1 MSPELEAL
9 ARELDE
15 LGKTPARREPDV
27 PPDFGGT
34 DWRLVRSIGKGAMGT
49 IYEAEQISLAR
60 KVAIKV
66 LPVAVSS
73 SPSRRARFLREA
85 QTLAMLHHPNIV
97 KVYAAGTAGERLF
110 YAMDMVQGTDLRNI
124 KPAGADD
131 VAILGLSAAQ
141 ALAYA
146 HRCGVIH
153 QDVKPANLLV
163 DGEGNLHLADFG
175 IAALLQGA
183 DHVSSSGGTRR
194 YMAPEMQDGRGI
206 ASPASDQYALGV
218 TLTELAQ
225 GAKDNC
231 IPSDLAAIFN
241 KMTAPEP
248 DTRYPD
254 METVADDLH
263 RYLRHEPVR
272 AQPPSLVRRFSL
284 WTRRNPAAAIGAVVA
299 AVCLVGFILALA
311 FGFVR
316 SRRALAQTQAARTE
330 TEAALMQAQAARTET
345 EAALAQTQAALAQTE
360 AEAAHAAQA
369 LAEALTITDINEPDK
384 RDGELQRALA
394 AAEDLAAR
402 FPANADIAAAVE
414 QLKKARANHAR
425 FLKRRGGMGRRPFR
439 RPPPRRPANNQ
450 EDTVHRD
457 AGSVKSGSSPFAT
470 DQK

>member
-1 MSPELEAL
+1 MNQDLEAL

-15 LGKTPARREPDV
+15 LGKTPARRELDV

-34 DWRLVRSIGKGAMGT
+34 DWRLVRPIGKGTMGT
-49 IYEAEQISLAR
+49 VYEAEQISLAR

-66 LPVAVSS
+66 LPMAVSS

-110 YAMDMVQGTDLRNI
+110 YAMDLVRGTDLHDV
-124 KPAGADD
+124 KPASTED

-163 DGEGNLHLADFG
+163 DEEGNLHLADFG

-183 DHVSSSGGTRR
+183 DHVNSSGGTRR

-225 GAKDNC
+225 SAKDNR
-231 IPSDLAAIFN
+231 IPSDLAAIFS
-241 KMTAPEP
+241 KMTATEP
-248 DTRYPD
+248 SARYPD
-254 METVADDLH
+254 MEAVTDDLH
-263 RYLRHEPVR
+263 RFLRHEPVL

-284 WTRRNPAAAIGAVVA
+284 WTRRNPAAAIGAAA
-299 AVCLVGFILALA
+299 AVVCLAGFLVALA
-311 FGFVR
+311 FGFLQA
-316 SRRALAQTQAARTE
+316 RR
-330 TEAALMQAQAARTET
+330 
-345 EAALAQTQAALAQTE
+345 ALAQTE
-360 AEAAHAAQA
+360 AEAARAAQA

-384 RDGELQRALA
+384 RDGELQRALS
-394 AAEDLAAR
+394 AAERLAAR
-402 FPANADIAAAVE
+402 FPDNADIASSVE
-414 QLKKARANHAR
+414 QLKKARENHAR
-425 FLKRRGGMGRRPFR
+425 FQKRRNGTGLRPFR
-439 RPPPRRPANNQ
+439 RLPPKRP
-450 EDTVHRD
+450 
-457 AGSVKSGSSPFAT
+457 SS
-470 DQK
+470 D

>member
-1 MSPELEAL
+1 MSPELESL

-34 DWRLVRSIGKGAMGT
+34 DWRLVRQIGHGTMGT
-49 IYEAEQISLAR
+49 VYEAEQISLAR

-97 KVYAAGTAGERLF
+97 KVYAAGTAGDRLF
-110 YAMDMVQGTDLRNI
+110 YAMDMVQGTDLRNV
-124 KPAGADD
+124 KPAGADN

-183 DHVSSSGGTRR
+183 DYVASSGGTHR
-194 YMAPEMQDGRGI
+194 YMAPEMQNGRGI

-225 GAKDNC
+225 SAKDNR
-231 IPSDLAAIFN
+231 IPSELTAIFN
-241 KMTAPEP
+241 KMMAPET
-248 DTRYPD
+248 DARYPD
-254 METVADDLH
+254 MEAVADDLH
-263 RYLRHEPVR
+263 RFLRHEPVL
-272 AQPPSLVRRFSL
+272 AQPPSVFRRFSL
-284 WTRRNPAAAIGAVVA
+284 WTRRNPAAAIGAAVA
-299 AVCLVGFILALA
+299 AVFLVGFILALA
-311 FGFVR
+311 FGFVQ
-316 SRRALAQTQAARTE
+316 SRRAFVQTQD
-330 TEAALMQAQAARTET
+330 
-345 EAALAQTQAALAQTE
+345 ALAQTQAALAQTE

-394 AAEDLAAR
+394 AAEELAAR

-414 QLKKARANHAR
+414 QLKKARENHAR
-425 FLKRRGGMGRRPFR
+425 FLKRRGSMGRRPFR
-439 RPPPRRPANNQ
+439 RPPPKSPADN
-450 EDTVHRD
+450 
-457 AGSVKSGSSPFAT
+457 
-470 DQK
+470 

>member
-1 MSPELEAL
+1 MTAELEAL

-15 LGKTPARREPDV
+15 LGKTPARRESDV

-34 DWRLVRSIGKGAMGT
+34 DWRLVRPIGKGTMGT
-49 IYEAEQISLAR
+49 VYEAEQISLAR

-66 LPVAVSS
+66 LPMAVSS

-110 YAMDMVQGTDLRNI
+110 YAMDLVRGTDLRDV
-124 KPAGADD
+124 KPADEED

-163 DGEGNLHLADFG
+163 DEEGNLHLADFG

-218 TLTELAQ
+218 TLQELADS
-225 GAKDNC
+225 AKDNR
-231 IPSDLAAIFN
+231 IPQDIAAIFR
-241 KMTAPEP
+241 KMTAAAP
-248 DTRYPD
+248 DARYPD
-254 METVADDLH
+254 MEAVAADLQ
-263 RYLRHEPVR
+263 RFLQHEPVR
-272 AQPPSLVRRFSL
+272 AKPPSLARRFIL
-284 WTRRNPAAAIGAVVA
+284 WTRRNPAAALSSALA
-299 AVCLVGFILALA
+299 AVGLVCFLAALA
-311 FGFVR
+311 FGLVQA
-316 SRRALAQTQAARTE
+316 RR
-330 TEAALMQAQAARTET
+330 
-345 EAALAQTQAALAQTE
+345 ALAQTE
-360 AEAAHAAQA
+360 AEAARAAQA
-369 LAEALTITDINEPDK
+369 LAEALTITDINESDK

-394 AAEDLAAR
+394 AAERLAAR
-402 FPANADIAAAVE
+402 FPANADITAAVE
-414 QLKKARANHAR
+414 QLKKVRATHAR
-425 FLKRRGGMGRRPFR
+425 FMKRRGNAVRRPFR
-439 RPPPRRPANNQ
+439 RIPSKRPK
-450 EDTVHRD
+450 D
-457 AGSVKSGSSPFAT
+457 G
-470 DQK
+470 

>member
-1 MSPELEAL
+1 MNPQLEAL

-15 LGKTPARREPDV
+15 LGKTPARREQDV

-34 DWRLVRSIGKGAMGT
+34 DWRLVRSIGKGTMGT
-49 IYEAEQISLAR
+49 VYEAEQISLAR

-110 YAMDMVQGTDLRNI
+110 YAMDMVQGTDLRNV

-131 VAILGLSAAQ
+131 VALLGLSAAQ

-183 DHVSSSGGTRR
+183 DYVASSGGTHR
-194 YMAPEMQDGRGI
+194 YMAPEMQNGRGI

-225 GAKDNC
+225 GAKDNRL
-231 IPSDLAAIFN
+231 PSELAAIFD

-248 DTRYPD
+248 DARYPD
-254 METVADDLH
+254 MEAVADDLQ
-263 RYLRHEPVR
+263 RFLRHEPVR
-272 AQPPSLVRRFSL
+272 AQPPSLVRRLSL
-284 WTRRNPAAAIGAVVA
+284 WTRRNPAAAIGAAVA

-311 FGFVR
+311 FGFVQ
-316 SRRALAQTQAARTE
+316 SRRALV
-330 TEAALMQAQAARTET
+330 
-345 EAALAQTQAALAQTE
+345 QTQAALAQTE

-369 LAEALTITDINEPDK
+369 LAEALTVTDINEPDK
-384 RDGELQRALA
+384 RGGELLRALA
-394 AAEDLAAR
+394 AAEELAAR

-414 QLKKARANHAR
+414 QLKKARENHAR
-425 FLKRRGGMGRRPFR
+425 FLRRRGGTGRRPFR
-439 RPPPRRPANNQ
+439 RLPPRSPADN
-450 EDTVHRD
+450 
-457 AGSVKSGSSPFAT
+457 
-470 DQK
+470 

>member
-1 MSPELEAL
+1 MSPDLEAL

-15 LGKTPARREPDV
+15 LGKMPARREQDV

-34 DWRLVRSIGKGAMGT
+34 DWRLVRSIGKGTMGT
-49 IYEAEQISLAR
+49 VYEAEQISLAR

-66 LPVAVSS
+66 LPMAVSS

-97 KVYAAGTAGERLF
+97 KVYAAGAAGERLF
-110 YAMDMVQGTDLRNI
+110 YAMDLVQGTDLRDA
-124 KPAGADD
+124 KPAGAED
-131 VAILGLSAAQ
+131 VAVLGLSAAQ

-163 DGEGNLHLADFG
+163 DKDGHLHLADFG

-183 DHVSSSGGTRR
+183 DYVASSGGTHR
-194 YMAPEMQDGRGI
+194 YMAPEMQNGRGI

-225 GAKDNC
+225 GAKDNRL
-231 IPSDLAAIFN
+231 PSELAAIFD

-248 DTRYPD
+248 DARYPD
-254 METVADDLH
+254 MEAVADDLQ
-263 RYLRHEPVR
+263 RFLRHEPVR
-272 AQPPSLVRRFSL
+272 AQPPSLVRRLSL
-284 WTRRNPAAAIGAVVA
+284 WTRRNPAAAIGAAVA

-311 FGFVR
+311 FGFVQ
-316 SRRALAQTQAARTE
+316 SRRALV
-330 TEAALMQAQAARTET
+330 
-345 EAALAQTQAALAQTE
+345 QTQAALAQTE

-369 LAEALTITDINEPDK
+369 LAEALTVTDINEPDK
-384 RDGELQRALA
+384 RGGELLRALA
-394 AAEDLAAR
+394 AAEELAAR

-414 QLKKARANHAR
+414 QLKKARENHAR
-425 FLKRRGGMGRRPFR
+425 FLRRRGGTGRRPFR
-439 RPPPRRPANNQ
+439 RLPPRSPADN
-450 EDTVHRD
+450 
-457 AGSVKSGSSPFAT
+457 
-470 DQK
+470 

>member
-1 MSPELEAL
+1 MNQDLEAL
-9 ARELDE
+9 AHELDE
-15 LGKTPARREPDV
+15 LGKTPARRELDV

-34 DWRLVRSIGKGAMGT
+34 DWRLVRPIGKGTMGT
-49 IYEAEQISLAR
+49 VYEAEQISLAR

-66 LPVAVSS
+66 LPMAVSS

-110 YAMDMVQGTDLRNI
+110 YAMDLVRGTDLRDV
-124 KPAGADD
+124 KPADEED

-163 DGEGNLHLADFG
+163 DEEGNLHLADFG

-225 GAKDNC
+225 SAKDNR
-231 IPSDLAAIFN
+231 IPSDLAAIFS
-241 KMTAPEP
+241 KMTATEP
-248 DTRYPD
+248 SARYPD
-254 METVADDLH
+254 MEAVTDDLH
-263 RYLRHEPVR
+263 RFLRHEPVL

-284 WTRRNPAAAIGAVVA
+284 WTRRNPAAAIGAA
-299 AVCLVGFILALA
+299 ATMVCLAGFLVALA
-311 FGFVR
+311 FGFLQA
-316 SRRALAQTQAARTE
+316 RR
-330 TEAALMQAQAARTET
+330 
-345 EAALAQTQAALAQTE
+345 ALAQTE
-360 AEAAHAAQA
+360 AEAARAAQA

-384 RDGELQRALA
+384 RDGELQRALS
-394 AAEDLAAR
+394 AAERLAAR
-402 FPANADIAAAVE
+402 FPDNADIASSVE
-414 QLKKARANHAR
+414 QLKKARENHAR
-425 FLKRRGGMGRRPFR
+425 FQKRSNGTGLRPFR
-439 RPPPRRPANNQ
+439 RLPPKRP
-450 EDTVHRD
+450 
-457 AGSVKSGSSPFAT
+457 SS
-470 DQK
+470 D

>member
-183 DHVSSSGGTRR
+183 DYVASSGGTHR
-194 YMAPEMQDGRGI
+194 YMAPEMQNGRGI

-316 SRRALAQTQAARTE
+316 SRRALAQT
-330 TEAALMQAQAARTET
+330 QAARTET

>member
-34 DWRLVRSIGKGAMGT
+34 DWRLVRQIGHGTMGT
-49 IYEAEQISLAR
+49 VYEAEQISLAR

-85 QTLAMLHHPNIV
+85 KTLAMLHHPNIV

-110 YAMDMVQGTDLRNI
+110 YAMDLVQGTDLRSVN
-124 KPAGADD
+124 PAGADD

-183 DHVSSSGGTRR
+183 DYVASSGGTHR
-194 YMAPEMQDGRGI
+194 YMAPEMQNGRGI

-225 GAKDNC
+225 GAKDNR

-248 DTRYPD
+248 DARYPD
-254 METVADDLH
+254 MEAVADDLH
-263 RYLRHEPVR
+263 RFLRHEPVL

-284 WTRRNPAAAIGAVVA
+284 WMRRNPAAAIGAAVA

-311 FGFVR
+311 FGFVQ
-316 SRRALAQTQAARTE
+316 SRRALAQTQAAR
-330 TEAALMQAQAARTET
+330 AET
-345 EAALAQTQAALAQTE
+345 EAALAQAQAALAQTE

-369 LAEALTITDINEPDK
+369 LAEALTVTDINEPDK
-384 RDGELQRALA
+384 RAGELQRALA
-394 AAEDLAAR
+394 AAEELAAR

-414 QLKKARANHAR
+414 QLKKARENHAR
-425 FLKRRGGMGRRPFR
+425 FLRRRGGMGRRPFR
-439 RPPPRRPANNQ
+439 RPPPRRPTNDQ

>member
-1 MSPELEAL
+1 MSPDLEAL

-15 LGKTPARREPDV
+15 LGKTPARRESDV

-34 DWRLVRSIGKGAMGT
+34 DWRLVRQIGHGTMGT
-49 IYEAEQISLAR
+49 VYEAEQISLAR

-110 YAMDMVQGTDLRNI
+110 YAMDMVQGTDLRSV

-183 DHVSSSGGTRR
+183 DYVASSGGTHR
-194 YMAPEMQDGRGI
+194 YMAPEMQNGRGI

-225 GAKDNC
+225 GAKDNH
-231 IPSDLAAIFN
+231 IPSDLTAIFN

-248 DTRYPD
+248 GARYPD
-254 METVADDLH
+254 MEAVADDLH
-263 RYLRHEPVR
+263 RFLRHEPVL

-284 WTRRNPAAAIGAVVA
+284 WTRRNPAAAIGAAVA

-311 FGFVR
+311 FGFVQ
-316 SRRALAQTQAARTE
+316 SRRALAQTQAAR
-330 TEAALMQAQAARTET
+330 LET
-345 EAALAQTQAALAQTE
+345 EAALAQAQAALAQTE
-360 AEAAHAAQA
+360 AEAAHAAQV

-384 RDGELQRALA
+384 RAGELQRALA
-394 AAEDLAAR
+394 AAEELAAR

-414 QLKKARANHAR
+414 QLKKARENHAR
-425 FLKRRGGMGRRPFR
+425 FHARFLRRRDGMGRRPR
-439 RPPPRRPANNQ
+439 RLPPRRPENDQ

>member
-1 MSPELEAL
+1 MSPDLEAL

-49 IYEAEQISLAR
+49 VYEAEQISLAR

-85 QTLAMLHHPNIV
+85 KTLAMLHHPNIV
-97 KVYAAGTAGERLF
+97 KVYAAGTAGDRLF
-110 YAMDMVQGTDLRNI
+110 YAMDMVQGTDLRNV

-183 DHVSSSGGTRR
+183 DYVASSGGTHR
-194 YMAPEMQDGRGI
+194 YMAPEMQNGRGI

-225 GAKDNC
+225 GAKDNR

-248 DTRYPD
+248 DARYPD
-254 METVADDLH
+254 MEAVADDLH
-263 RYLRHEPVR
+263 RFLRHEPVL

-284 WTRRNPAAAIGAVVA
+284 WTRRNPAAAIGAAVA

-311 FGFVR
+311 FGFVQ
-316 SRRALAQTQAARTE
+316 SRRALAQTQAAR
-330 TEAALMQAQAARTET
+330 LET
-345 EAALAQTQAALAQTE
+345 EAALAQAQAALAQTE
-360 AEAAHAAQA
+360 AEAAHAAQV

-384 RDGELQRALA
+384 RAGELQRALA
-394 AAEDLAAR
+394 AAEELAAR

-414 QLKKARANHAR
+414 QLKKARENHAR
-425 FLKRRGGMGRRPFR
+425 FLRRRGGMGRRPFR
-439 RPPPRRPANNQ
+439 RTPSTTP
-450 EDTVHRD
+450 
-457 AGSVKSGSSPFAT
+457 
-470 DQK
+470 

>member
-1 MSPELEAL
+1 MNQDLEAL

-15 LGKTPARREPDV
+15 LGKTPARRELDV

-34 DWRLVRSIGKGAMGT
+34 DWRLVRPIGKGTMGT
-49 IYEAEQISLAR
+49 VYEAEQISLAR

-66 LPVAVSS
+66 LPMAVSS
-73 SPSRRARFLREA
+73 RPSRRARFLREA

-110 YAMDMVQGTDLRNI
+110 YAMDLVRGTDLRDV
-124 KPAGADD
+124 KPADEED

-163 DGEGNLHLADFG
+163 DEEGNLHLADFG

-225 GAKDNC
+225 SAKDNR
-231 IPSDLAAIFN
+231 IPSDLAAIFS
-241 KMTAPEP
+241 KMTATEP
-248 DTRYPD
+248 SARYPD
-254 METVADDLH
+254 MEAVTDDLH
-263 RYLRHEPVR
+263 RFLRHEPVL

-284 WTRRNPAAAIGAVVA
+284 WTRRNPAAAIGAAA
-299 AVCLVGFILALA
+299 AVVCLAGFLVALA
-311 FGFVR
+311 FGFLQA
-316 SRRALAQTQAARTE
+316 RR
-330 TEAALMQAQAARTET
+330 
-345 EAALAQTQAALAQTE
+345 ALAQTE
-360 AEAAHAAQA
+360 AEAARAAQA

-384 RDGELQRALA
+384 RDGELQRALS
-394 AAEDLAAR
+394 AAERLAAR
-402 FPANADIAAAVE
+402 FPDNADIASSVE
-414 QLKKARANHAR
+414 QLKKARENHAR
-425 FLKRRGGMGRRPFR
+425 FQKRRNGTGLRPFR
-439 RPPPRRPANNQ
+439 RLPPKRP
-450 EDTVHRD
+450 
-457 AGSVKSGSSPFAT
+457 SS
-470 DQK
+470 D

>member
-1 MSPELEAL
+1 MSPDLEAL

-34 DWRLVRSIGKGAMGT
+34 DWRLARQIGHGTMGT
-49 IYEAEQISLAR
+49 VYEAEQISLAR

-85 QTLAMLHHPNIV
+85 KTLAMLHHPNIV

-110 YAMDMVQGTDLRNI
+110 YAMDLVQGTDLRSVN
-124 KPAGADD
+124 PAGADD

-183 DHVSSSGGTRR
+183 DYVASSGGTHR
-194 YMAPEMQDGRGI
+194 YMAPEMQNGRGI

-225 GAKDNC
+225 GAKDNR

-248 DTRYPD
+248 DARYPD
-254 METVADDLH
+254 MEAVADDLH
-263 RYLRHEPVR
+263 RFLRHEPVL

-284 WTRRNPAAAIGAVVA
+284 WTRRNPAAAIGAAVA

-311 FGFVR
+311 FGFVQ
-316 SRRALAQTQAARTE
+316 SRRALAQTQAAR
-330 TEAALMQAQAARTET
+330 LET
-345 EAALAQTQAALAQTE
+345 EAALAQAQAALAQTE
-360 AEAAHAAQA
+360 AEAAHAAQV

-384 RDGELQRALA
+384 RAGELQRALA
-394 AAEDLAAR
+394 AAEELAAR

-414 QLKKARANHAR
+414 QLKKARENHAR
-425 FLKRRGGMGRRPFR
+425 FLRRRGGMGRRPFR
-439 RPPPRRPANNQ
+439 RPPPRRPTNDQ
-450 EDTVHRD
+450 EDSVHRD

>member
-1 MSPELEAL
+1 MNQDLEAL

-15 LGKTPARREPDV
+15 LGKTPARRELDV

-34 DWRLVRSIGKGAMGT
+34 DWRLVRPIGKGTMGT
-49 IYEAEQISLAR
+49 VYEAEQISLAR

-66 LPVAVSS
+66 LPMAVSS

-110 YAMDMVQGTDLRNI
+110 YAMDLVRGTDLRDV
-124 KPAGADD
+124 KPADEED

-163 DGEGNLHLADFG
+163 DEEGNLHLADFG

-218 TLTELAQ
+218 TLSELAQ
-225 GAKDNC
+225 SAKDNR
-231 IPSDLAAIFN
+231 IPSDLAAIFS
-241 KMTAPEP
+241 KMTATEP
-248 DTRYPD
+248 SARYPD
-254 METVADDLH
+254 MEAVTDDLH
-263 RYLRHEPVR
+263 RFLRHEPVL

-284 WTRRNPAAAIGAVVA
+284 WTRRNPAAAIGAAA
-299 AVCLVGFILALA
+299 AVVCLAGFLVALA
-311 FGFVR
+311 FGFLQA
-316 SRRALAQTQAARTE
+316 RR
-330 TEAALMQAQAARTET
+330 
-345 EAALAQTQAALAQTE
+345 ALAQTE
-360 AEAAHAAQA
+360 AEAARAAQA

-384 RDGELQRALA
+384 RDGELQRALS
-394 AAEDLAAR
+394 AAERLAAR
-402 FPANADIAAAVE
+402 FPDNADIASSVE
-414 QLKKARANHAR
+414 QLKKARENHAR
-425 FLKRRGGMGRRPFR
+425 FQKRRNGTGLRPFR
-439 RPPPRRPANNQ
+439 RLPPKRP
-450 EDTVHRD
+450 
-457 AGSVKSGSSPFAT
+457 SS
-470 DQK
+470 D

>member
-1 MSPELEAL
+1 MSPDLEAL

-15 LGKTPARREPDV
+15 LGKTPARRELDV

-49 IYEAEQISLAR
+49 VYEAEQISLAR

-110 YAMDMVQGTDLRNI
+110 YAMDMVQGTDLRNV

-183 DHVSSSGGTRR
+183 DYVASSGGTHR
-194 YMAPEMQDGRGI
+194 YMAPEMQNGRGI

-225 GAKDNC
+225 AAKDNR
-231 IPSDLAAIFN
+231 IPSDLTAIFN

-248 DTRYPD
+248 DARYPD
-254 METVADDLH
+254 MEAVADDLH
-263 RYLRHEPVR
+263 RFLRHEPVR
-272 AQPPSLVRRFSL
+272 AQPPSPFRRFSL
-284 WTRRNPAAAIGAVVA
+284 WTRRNPAAAVGAAVA

-311 FGFVR
+311 FGFVQ
-316 SRRALAQTQAARTE
+316 SRRALAQT
-330 TEAALMQAQAARTET
+330 QAARTET

-394 AAEDLAAR
+394 AAEELAAR
-402 FPANADIAAAVE
+402 FPANADITAAVE
-414 QLKKARANHAR
+414 QLKKARENHAR
-425 FLKRRGGMGRRPFR
+425 FLRRRGGMGRRPFR
-439 RPPPRRPANNQ
+439 RSPPKRPANDQ
-450 EDTVHRD
+450 EDTVHRN

>member
-1 MSPELEAL
+1 MSPEREAL

-34 DWRLVRSIGKGAMGT
+34 DWRLVRQIGHGTMGT
-49 IYEAEQISLAR
+49 VYEAEQISIAR

-97 KVYAAGTAGERLF
+97 KVYAAGTTGDRLF
-110 YAMDMVQGTDLRNI
+110 YAMDMVQGTDLRSIN
-124 KPAGADD
+124 PASADD

-163 DGEGNLHLADFG
+163 DKDGNLHLADFG

-183 DHVSSSGGTRR
+183 DYVSSSGGTRR

-225 GAKDNC
+225 GAKDNR

-248 DTRYPD
+248 DARYPD
-254 METVADDLH
+254 MEAVTDDLQ

-272 AQPPSLVRRFSL
+272 AQPPSPFRRFSL
-284 WTRRNPAAAIGAVVA
+284 WTRRNPAAAIGAAVA
-299 AVCLVGFILALA
+299 AVCLVGFILALT
-311 FGFVR
+311 FGFVQ
-316 SRRALAQTQAARTE
+316 SRRALV
-330 TEAALMQAQAARTET
+330 
-345 EAALAQTQAALAQTE
+345 QTQAALAQTE

-369 LAEALTITDINEPDK
+369 LAEALTVTDINEPDK
-384 RDGELQRALA
+384 RDGELLRALA
-394 AAEDLAAR
+394 AAEELAAR

-414 QLKKARANHAR
+414 QLKKARENHAR
-425 FLKRRGGMGRRPFR
+425 FLKRRSGMGRRPFR
-439 RPPPRRPANNQ
+439 RTPSAIP
-450 EDTVHRD
+450 
-457 AGSVKSGSSPFAT
+457 
-470 DQK
+470 

>member
-1 MSPELEAL
+1 MSPDLEAL

-15 LGKTPARREPDV
+15 LGKTPARRELDV

-34 DWRLVRSIGKGAMGT
+34 DWRLVRPIGKGTMGT
-49 IYEAEQISLAR
+49 VYEAEQISLAR

-66 LPVAVSS
+66 LPMAVSS

-110 YAMDMVQGTDLRNI
+110 YAMDLVRGTDLRDV
-124 KPAGADD
+124 KPADEED

-163 DGEGNLHLADFG
+163 DEEGNLHLADFG

-225 GAKDNC
+225 SAKDNR
-231 IPSDLAAIFN
+231 IPSDLAAIFS
-241 KMTAPEP
+241 KMTATEP
-248 DTRYPD
+248 SARYPD
-254 METVADDLH
+254 MEAVTDDLH
-263 RYLRHEPVR
+263 RFLRHEPVL

-284 WTRRNPAAAIGAVVA
+284 WTRRNPAAAIGAA
-299 AVCLVGFILALA
+299 ATMVCLAGFLVALA
-311 FGFVR
+311 FGFLQA
-316 SRRALAQTQAARTE
+316 RR
-330 TEAALMQAQAARTET
+330 
-345 EAALAQTQAALAQTE
+345 ALAQTE
-360 AEAAHAAQA
+360 AEAARAAQA

-384 RDGELQRALA
+384 RDGELQRALS
-394 AAEDLAAR
+394 AAERLAAR
-402 FPANADIAAAVE
+402 FPDNADIASSVE
-414 QLKKARANHAR
+414 QLKKARENHAR
-425 FLKRRGGMGRRPFR
+425 FQKRRNGTGLRPFR
-439 RPPPRRPANNQ
+439 RLPPKRP
-450 EDTVHRD
+450 
-457 AGSVKSGSSPFAT
+457 SS
-470 DQK
+470 D

>member
-1 MSPELEAL
+1 MSPDLEAL

-49 IYEAEQISLAR
+49 VYEAEQISLAR

-73 SPSRRARFLREA
+73 SPSRRTRFLREA

-110 YAMDMVQGTDLRNI
+110 YAMDLVQGTDLRSVN
-124 KPAGADD
+124 PAGADD

-183 DHVSSSGGTRR
+183 DYVASSGGTHR
-194 YMAPEMQDGRGI
+194 YMAPEMQNGRGI

-225 GAKDNC
+225 GAKDNR

-248 DTRYPD
+248 DARYPD
-254 METVADDLH
+254 MEAVADDLH
-263 RYLRHEPVR
+263 RFLRHEPVL
-272 AQPPSLVRRFSL
+272 AQPPSLVRRFTL
-284 WTRRNPAAAIGAVVA
+284 WTRRNPAAAIGAAVA

-311 FGFVR
+311 FGFVQ
-316 SRRALAQTQAARTE
+316 SRRAFVQTQ
-330 TEAALMQAQAARTET
+330 
-345 EAALAQTQAALAQTE
+345 AALAQTQAALAQTE
-360 AEAAHAAQA
+360 AEAAHAAQV

-384 RDGELQRALA
+384 RGGELLRALA
-394 AAEDLAAR
+394 AAEELAAR

-414 QLKKARANHAR
+414 QLKKARENHAR
-425 FLKRRGGMGRRPFR
+425 FLRRRGGTGRRPFR
-439 RPPPRRPANNQ
+439 RLPPRSPADN
-450 EDTVHRD
+450 
-457 AGSVKSGSSPFAT
+457 
-470 DQK
+470 

>member
-1 MSPELEAL
+1 MNQDLEAL

-15 LGKTPARREPDV
+15 LGKTPARRELDV

-34 DWRLVRSIGKGAMGT
+34 DWRLVRPIGKGTMGT
-49 IYEAEQISLAR
+49 VYEAEQISLAR

-66 LPVAVSS
+66 LPMAVSS

-110 YAMDMVQGTDLRNI
+110 YAMDLVRGTDLRDV
-124 KPAGADD
+124 KPADEED

-163 DGEGNLHLADFG
+163 DEDGNLHLADFG
-175 IAALLQGA
+175 IAALLQSA

-225 GAKDNC
+225 SAKDNR
-231 IPSDLAAIFN
+231 IPSDLAAIFS
-241 KMTAPEP
+241 KMTATEP
-248 DTRYPD
+248 SARYPD
-254 METVADDLH
+254 MEAVTDDLH
-263 RYLRHEPVR
+263 RFLRHEPVL

-284 WTRRNPAAAIGAVVA
+284 WTRRNPAAAIGASA
-299 AVCLVGFILALA
+299 AVVCLAGFLVALA
-311 FGFVR
+311 FGFLQA
-316 SRRALAQTQAARTE
+316 RR
-330 TEAALMQAQAARTET
+330 
-345 EAALAQTQAALAQTE
+345 ALAQTE
-360 AEAAHAAQA
+360 AEAARAAQA
-369 LAEALTITDINEPDK
+369 LAEALTITDINESDK
-384 RDGELQRALA
+384 RDGELQRALS
-394 AAEDLAAR
+394 AAERLAAR
-402 FPANADIAAAVE
+402 FPDNADIASSVE
-414 QLKKARANHAR
+414 QLKKARENHAR
-425 FLKRRGGMGRRPFR
+425 FQKRRNGTGLRPFR
-439 RPPPRRPANNQ
+439 RLPPKRP
-450 EDTVHRD
+450 
-457 AGSVKSGSSPFAT
+457 SS
-470 DQK
+470 D

>member
-1 MSPELEAL
+1 MNQDLEAL

-15 LGKTPARREPDV
+15 LGKTPARRELDV

-34 DWRLVRSIGKGAMGT
+34 DWRLVRPIGKGTMGT
-49 IYEAEQISLAR
+49 VYEAEQISLAR

-66 LPVAVSS
+66 LPMAVSS

-110 YAMDMVQGTDLRNI
+110 YAMDLVRGTDLRDV
-124 KPAGADD
+124 KPADEED

-163 DGEGNLHLADFG
+163 DEEGNLHLADFG

-218 TLTELAQ
+218 TLSELAQ
-225 GAKDNC
+225 SAKDNR
-231 IPSDLAAIFN
+231 IPSDLAAIFS
-241 KMTAPEP
+241 KMTATEP
-248 DTRYPD
+248 SARYPD
-254 METVADDLH
+254 MEAVTDDL
-263 RYLRHEPVR
+263 RRFLRHEPVL

-284 WTRRNPAAAIGAVVA
+284 WTRRNPAAAIGAAA
-299 AVCLVGFILALA
+299 AVVCLAGFLVALA
-311 FGFVR
+311 FGFLQA
-316 SRRALAQTQAARTE
+316 RR
-330 TEAALMQAQAARTET
+330 
-345 EAALAQTQAALAQTE
+345 ALAQTE
-360 AEAAHAAQA
+360 AEAARAAQA

-384 RDGELQRALA
+384 RDGELQRALS
-394 AAEDLAAR
+394 AAERLAAR
-402 FPANADIAAAVE
+402 FPDNADIASSVE
-414 QLKKARANHAR
+414 QLKKARENHAR
-425 FLKRRGGMGRRPFR
+425 FQKRRNGTGLRPFR
-439 RPPPRRPANNQ
+439 RLPPKRP
-450 EDTVHRD
+450 
-457 AGSVKSGSSPFAT
+457 SS
-470 DQK
+470 D

>member
-1 MSPELEAL
+1 MSPDLEAL

-49 IYEAEQISLAR
+49 VYEAEQISLAR

-73 SPSRRARFLREA
+73 NPSRRARFLREA

-110 YAMDMVQGTDLRNI
+110 YAMDMVQGTDLRSV

-183 DHVSSSGGTRR
+183 DYVASSGGTHR
-194 YMAPEMQDGRGI
+194 YMAPEMQNGRGI

-225 GAKDNC
+225 GAKDNR
-231 IPSDLAAIFN
+231 IPSDLTAIFN

-248 DTRYPD
+248 GARYPD
-254 METVADDLH
+254 MEAVADDLH
-263 RYLRHEPVR
+263 RFLRHEPVL

-284 WTRRNPAAAIGAVVA
+284 WTRRNPAAAIGAAVA
-299 AVCLVGFILALA
+299 TVCLIGFILALA
-311 FGFVR
+311 FGFVQ
-316 SRRALAQTQAARTE
+316 SRRAFVQTQ
-330 TEAALMQAQAARTET
+330 
-345 EAALAQTQAALAQTE
+345 AALAQTQAALAQTE

-369 LAEALTITDINEPDK
+369 LAEALTVTDINEPDK

-394 AAEDLAAR
+394 AAEELAAR
-402 FPANADIAAAVE
+402 FPANADIVAAVE
-414 QLKKARANHAR
+414 QLKKARENHAR
-425 FLKRRGGMGRRPFR
+425 FLRRRGGMGRRPFS
-439 RPPPRRPANNQ
+439 RPSPRRLANDQ

>member
-1 MSPELEAL
+1 MSPELESL

-49 IYEAEQISLAR
+49 VYEAEQISLAR

-73 SPSRRARFLREA
+73 NPSRRARFLREA

-110 YAMDMVQGTDLRNI
+110 YAMDMVQGTDLRSV

-183 DHVSSSGGTRR
+183 DYVASSGGTHR
-194 YMAPEMQDGRGI
+194 YMAPEMQNGRGI

-225 GAKDNC
+225 GAKDNR
-231 IPSDLAAIFN
+231 IPSDLTAIFN

-248 DTRYPD
+248 DARYPD
-254 METVADDLH
+254 MEAVADDLH
-263 RYLRHEPVR
+263 RFLRHEPVL

-311 FGFVR
+311 FGFVQ
-316 SRRALAQTQAARTE
+316 SRRAFVQTQ
-330 TEAALMQAQAARTET
+330 
-345 EAALAQTQAALAQTE
+345 AALAQTQAALAQTE

-369 LAEALTITDINEPDK
+369 LAEALTVTDINEPDK

-394 AAEDLAAR
+394 AAEELAAR
-402 FPANADIAAAVE
+402 FPANTDIAAAVE
-414 QLKKARANHAR
+414 QLKKARENHAR

>member
-1 MSPELEAL
+1 MSPELETL

-15 LGKTPARREPDV
+15 LGKRPARRELDM

-34 DWRLVRSIGKGAMGT
+34 DWRLVRQIGHGTMGT
-49 IYEAEQISLAR
+49 VYEAEQISLAR
-60 KVAIKV
+60 KVAVKV

-73 SPSRRARFLREA
+73 NPSRRARFLSEA
-85 QTLAMLHHPNIV
+85 KTLAMLHHPNIV
-97 KVYAAGTAGERLF
+97 KVYAAGTAGDRLF
-110 YAMDMVQGTDLRNI
+110 YAMDLVQGTDLRSIN
-124 KPAGADD
+124 PASADD

-163 DGEGNLHLADFG
+163 DGDGNLHLADFG

-183 DHVSSSGGTRR
+183 DYVASSGGTRR
-194 YMAPEMQDGRGI
+194 YMAPEMQNGRGI

-225 GAKDNC
+225 GAKDNR
-231 IPSDLAAIFN
+231 IPSDLTAIFN

-248 DTRYPD
+248 DARYSD
-254 METVADDLH
+254 MEAVADDLH
-263 RYLRHEPVR
+263 RFLRHEPVL

-284 WTRRNPAAAIGAVVA
+284 WTRRNPAAAIGAAVA

-311 FGFVR
+311 FGFVQ
-316 SRRALAQTQAARTE
+316 SRRAFMQTQ
-330 TEAALMQAQAARTET
+330 
-345 EAALAQTQAALAQTE
+345 AALAQTQAALAQTE

-384 RDGELQRALA
+384 RDGELQLALA
-394 AAEDLAAR
+394 AAEELAAR
-402 FPANADIAAAVE
+402 FPANTDIAAAVE
-414 QLKKARANHAR
+414 QLKKARENHAR

-439 RPPPRRPANNQ
+439 WTPSTTP
-450 EDTVHRD
+450 
-457 AGSVKSGSSPFAT
+457 
-470 DQK
+470 

>member
-1 MSPELEAL
+1 MSPELESL

-34 DWRLVRSIGKGAMGT
+34 DWRLARQIGHGTMGT
-49 IYEAEQISLAR
+49 VYEAEQISLAR

-110 YAMDMVQGTDLRNI
+110 YAMDMVQGTDLRSV
-124 KPAGADD
+124 KPASADD

-183 DHVSSSGGTRR
+183 DYVASSGGTHR
-194 YMAPEMQDGRGI
+194 YMAPEMQNGRGI

-218 TLTELAQ
+218 TLTELAH
-225 GAKDNC
+225 GAKDNR
-231 IPSDLAAIFN
+231 IPSELTAIFN

-248 DTRYPD
+248 DARYPD
-254 METVADDLH
+254 MEAVAADLQ
-263 RYLRHEPVR
+263 RFLRHEPVR

-284 WTRRNPAAAIGAVVA
+284 WTRRNPAAAIGAAVA

-311 FGFVR
+311 FGFVQ
-316 SRRALAQTQAARTE
+316 SRRALAQTQAAR
-330 TEAALMQAQAARTET
+330 AET
-345 EAALAQTQAALAQTE
+345 EAALAQAQAALAQTE

-369 LAEALTITDINEPDK
+369 LAEALTVTDINEPDK

-394 AAEDLAAR
+394 AAEELAAR

-414 QLKKARANHAR
+414 QLKKARENHAR
-425 FLKRRGGMGRRPFR
+425 FLRRRSGMGRRPFR
-439 RPPPRRPANNQ
+439 RPPPRRPANDQ
-450 EDTVHRD
+450 EDTVHRN

>member
-49 IYEAEQISLAR
+49 VYEAEQISLAR

-66 LPVAVSS
+66 LPMAVSS

-110 YAMDMVQGTDLRNI
+110 YAMDLVRGTDLRNV
-124 KPAGADD
+124 KPADEED

-163 DGEGNLHLADFG
+163 DEEGNLHLADFG

-218 TLTELAQ
+218 TLSELAQ
-225 GAKDNC
+225 SAKDNR
-231 IPSDLAAIFN
+231 IPSDLAAIFS
-241 KMTAPEP
+241 KMTATEP
-248 DTRYPD
+248 SARYPD
-254 METVADDLH
+254 MEAVTDDLH
-263 RYLRHEPVR
+263 RFLRHEPVL

-284 WTRRNPAAAIGAVVA
+284 WTRRNPAAAIGAAA
-299 AVCLVGFILALA
+299 AVVCLAGFLVALA
-311 FGFVR
+311 FGFLQA
-316 SRRALAQTQAARTE
+316 RR
-330 TEAALMQAQAARTET
+330 
-345 EAALAQTQAALAQTE
+345 ALAQTE
-360 AEAAHAAQA
+360 AEAARAAQA

-384 RDGELQRALA
+384 RDGELQRALS
-394 AAEDLAAR
+394 AAERLAAR
-402 FPANADIAAAVE
+402 FPDNADIASSVE
-414 QLKKARANHAR
+414 QLKKARENHAR
-425 FLKRRGGMGRRPFR
+425 FQKRRNGTGLRPFR
-439 RPPPRRPANNQ
+439 RLPPKRP
-450 EDTVHRD
+450 
-457 AGSVKSGSSPFAT
+457 SS
-470 DQK
+470 D

>member
-1 MSPELEAL
+1 MSPDLEAL

-34 DWRLVRSIGKGAMGT
+34 DWRLVRQIGHGTMGT
-49 IYEAEQISLAR
+49 VYEAEQISLAR

-97 KVYAAGTAGERLF
+97 KVYAAGTAGDRLF
-110 YAMDMVQGTDLRNI
+110 YAMDMVQGTDLRSV

-183 DHVSSSGGTRR
+183 DYVASSGGTHR
-194 YMAPEMQDGRGI
+194 YMAPEMQNGRGI

-225 GAKDNC
+225 GAKDNH
-231 IPSDLAAIFN
+231 IPSDLTAIFN

-248 DTRYPD
+248 DARYPD
-254 METVADDLH
+254 MEAVADDLH
-263 RYLRHEPVR
+263 RFLRHEPVL

-284 WTRRNPAAAIGAVVA
+284 WTRRNPAAAIGAAVA

-311 FGFVR
+311 FGFVQ

-330 TEAALMQAQAARTET
+330 TEAALAQA
-345 EAALAQTQAALAQTE
+345 QAALAQTE

-369 LAEALTITDINEPDK
+369 LAEALTVTDINEPDK

-394 AAEDLAAR
+394 AAEELAAR
-402 FPANADIAAAVE
+402 FPANADIAAAVK
-414 QLKKARANHAR
+414 QLKKARENHAR
-425 FLKRRGGMGRRPFR
+425 FLRRRGGMGRRPFR
-439 RPPPRRPANNQ
+439 RSPPRRPTNDQ

>member
-15 LGKTPARREPDV
+15 LGKTPARRESDV

-34 DWRLVRSIGKGAMGT
+34 DWRLVRQIGHGTMGT
-49 IYEAEQISLAR
+49 VYEAEQISLAR

-97 KVYAAGTAGERLF
+97 KVYAAGTAGDRLF
-110 YAMDMVQGTDLRNI
+110 YAMDMVQGTDLRSVT
-124 KPAGADD
+124 PAGADD

-183 DHVSSSGGTRR
+183 DYVASSGGTHR
-194 YMAPEMQDGRGI
+194 YMAPEMQNGRGI

-225 GAKDNC
+225 GAKDNR
-231 IPSDLAAIFN
+231 IPSELTAIFN

-248 DTRYPD
+248 DARYPD
-254 METVADDLH
+254 MEAVADDLQ
-263 RYLRHEPVR
+263 RFLRHEPVQ

-284 WTRRNPAAAIGAVVA
+284 WTRRNPAAAIGAAVA

-311 FGFVR
+311 FGFVQ
-316 SRRALAQTQAARTE
+316 SRRAFVQTQ
-330 TEAALMQAQAARTET
+330 
-345 EAALAQTQAALAQTE
+345 AALAQTQAALAQTE

-394 AAEDLAAR
+394 AAEELAAR
-402 FPANADIAAAVE
+402 FPTNADIAAAVE
-414 QLKKARANHAR
+414 QLKKARENHAR
-425 FLKRRGGMGRRPFR
+425 FLKRRSSANRPPFR
-439 RPPPRRPANNQ
+439 RLPPKRPTS
-450 EDTVHRD
+450 E
-457 AGSVKSGSSPFAT
+457 
-470 DQK
+470 

>member
-1 MSPELEAL
+1 MNQDLEAL

-15 LGKTPARREPDV
+15 LGKTPARRELDV

-34 DWRLVRSIGKGAMGT
+34 DWRLVRPIGKGTMGT
-49 IYEAEQISLAR
+49 VYEAEQISLAR

-66 LPVAVSS
+66 LPMAVSS
-73 SPSRRARFLREA
+73 SHSRRARFLREA

-110 YAMDMVQGTDLRNI
+110 YAMDLVRGTDLRDV
-124 KPAGADD
+124 KPADEED

-163 DGEGNLHLADFG
+163 DEEGNLHLADFG

-225 GAKDNC
+225 SATDNR
-231 IPSDLAAIFN
+231 IPSDLAAIFS
-241 KMTAPEP
+241 KMTATEP
-248 DTRYPD
+248 SARYPD
-254 METVADDLH
+254 MEAVTDDLH
-263 RYLRHEPVR
+263 RFLRHEPVL

-284 WTRRNPAAAIGAVVA
+284 WTRRNPAAAIGAA
-299 AVCLVGFILALA
+299 ATMVCLAGFLVALA
-311 FGFVR
+311 FGFLQA
-316 SRRALAQTQAARTE
+316 RR
-330 TEAALMQAQAARTET
+330 
-345 EAALAQTQAALAQTE
+345 ALAQTE
-360 AEAAHAAQA
+360 AEAARAAQA

-384 RDGELQRALA
+384 RDGELQRALS
-394 AAEDLAAR
+394 AAERLAAR
-402 FPANADIAAAVE
+402 FPDNADIASSVE
-414 QLKKARANHAR
+414 QLKKARENHAR
-425 FLKRRGGMGRRPFR
+425 FQKRRNGTGLRPFR
-439 RPPPRRPANNQ
+439 RLPPKRP
-450 EDTVHRD
+450 
-457 AGSVKSGSSPFAT
+457 SS
-470 DQK
+470 D